1 VIVSERIKRSSESL
15 FGKNS
20 LAPPIASEPIVHTK
34 TAEHFDESV
43 SDSDSTL
50 SSDTIPRQPLPKLS
64 RLRPEQESE
73 FFAELYSVLAIG
85 FRMWEHR
92 VGREKADNY
101 KLLKWN
107 DKLIKLPVIQERHV
121 VMGRRQDGGF
131 WSGNFV
137 LAGSDSVVVQL
148 DTTIGLLPAV
158 EIGWIR
164 DFECRYGA
172 MLFFARD
179 KKVYYMDTEGDC
191 GEDEQGNDIYWGHG
205 PYDLRNFGT
214 SHELN
219 P

>member
-1 VIVSERIKRSSESL
+1 VIVSERIKQNSESPV
-15 FGKNS
+15 GKNS
-20 LAPPIASEPIVHTK
+20 LAPPITSESIVPTK
-34 TAEHFDESV
+34 TAEDFDESV
-43 SDSDSTL
+43 SDSVSTL
-50 SSDTIPRQPLPKLS
+50 SSDTIPLQPLATLS

-73 FFAELYSVLAIG
+73 FFAELYTALAIG
-85 FRMWEHR
+85 FRMWEDR
-92 VGREKADNY
+92 VGWDKADNY
-101 KLLKWN
+101 KLLQWN
-107 DKLIKLPVIQERHV
+107 DRLINLPAIQERHV